1 MPGYAKKQTVFNPL
15 AADLL
20 IPTDPDAMVA
30 IYRDYG
36 HLSTRAAQN
45 RRIVFFL
52 VCTREIFY
60 NELMPTE
67 ARITAMDIRIRP
79 EQPGDIAAIAE
90 INRTAFHDHPHSS
103 HNEHLI
109 VDGLRRSGWLPL
121 SLVAEI
127 EEEVA
132 GHIAF
137 SEVEISDQT
146 AGWFGLG
153 PLSVVK
159 RWRCRGIGTTLVRE
173 GLERLRNL
181 GANGC
186 FVLGDPRFYGRFGF
200 VNDPHLLIEGVPQE
214 FCLSLPFTG
223 KRASGVVT
231 YHRIFYTS
239 C

>member
-1 MPGYAKKQTVFNPL
+1 MGDYPRTPQECSFFHLL
-15 AADLL
+15 AFAHTHIEPSKL
-20 IPTDPDAMVA
+20 PKEQ
-30 IYRDYG
+30 
-36 HLSTRAAQN
+36 LSTG
-45 RRIVFFL
+45 F
-52 VCTREIFY
+52 E
-60 NELMPTE
+60 
-67 ARITAMDIRIRP
+67 
-79 EQPGDIAAIAE
+79 
-90 INRTAFHDHPHSS
+90 HPR
-103 HNEHLI
+103 NLAGE
-109 VDGLRRSGWLPL
+109 GPAPRQ
-121 SLVAEI
+121 
-127 EEEVA
+127 EEVA